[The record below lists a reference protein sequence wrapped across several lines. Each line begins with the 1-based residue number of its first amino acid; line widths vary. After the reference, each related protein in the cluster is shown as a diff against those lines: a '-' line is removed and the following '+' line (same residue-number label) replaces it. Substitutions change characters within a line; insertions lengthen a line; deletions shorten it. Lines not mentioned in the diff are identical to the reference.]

1 MPIVTGSD
9 IASALGLPTTTAV
22 LDEVATVADELLEP
36 YLNPT
41 AIAGPV
47 IPTPV
52 REAGIVLAID
62 IWQNRTAAGGQSV
75 GIDGGYGPY
84 RMGRSLIERIQ
95 GLCGPWMAIESEI
108 G

>member
-9 IASALGLPTTTAV
+9 VASALGLPAATAI

-36 YLNPT
+36 YLTPT

-52 REAGIVLAID
+52 RGAGIVLAID

>member
-9 IASALGLPTTTAV
+9 VASALGLPAATAI

-36 YLNPT
+36 YLTPT

-52 REAGIVLAID
+52 REAGIVLALD

-95 GLCGPWMAIESEI
+95 GLCGPWMAIEREI